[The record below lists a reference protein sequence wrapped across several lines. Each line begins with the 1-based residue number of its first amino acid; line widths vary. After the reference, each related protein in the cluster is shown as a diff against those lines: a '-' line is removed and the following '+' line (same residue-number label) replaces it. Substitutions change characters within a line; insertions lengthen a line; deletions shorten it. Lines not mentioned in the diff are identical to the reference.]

1 MSLFA
6 KGQAGLMDFIH
17 ASPFDNLYVLPSHPE
32 LEPLQSRLESRYK
45 IYKLREALDELSEFE
60 DIYIDTPPVL
70 NFFSRSALIA
80 AENCVIPFDCDAFS
94 REALYNLLGAIQEI
108 RTDHNPSLKLE
119 GIVVNQFQS
128 RAKLPQQLV
137 DELADEGHPVLKTKL
152 SSSVKVRESHSLSKP
167 LIHFVPEHKLTQEF
181 VLLHKELKKKKH

>member
-1 MSLFA
+1 MSLFGKNQIGIMA
-6 KGQAGLMDFIH
+6 DRIH
-17 ASPFDNLYVLPSHPE
+17 QTPFPNLFVLPSHPE

-45 IYKLREALDELSEFE
+45 IYKLREALEVLDGFD

-70 NFFSRSALIA
+70 NFYSRSALIA
-80 AENCVIPFDCDAFS
+80 SQGCVIPFDCDAFS
-94 REALYNLLGAIQEI
+94 REALLTLMDAIHEI
-108 RTDHNPSLKLE
+108 QTDHNPDLKIE

-137 DELADEGHPVLKTKL
+137 DQLTEKGLPVLETKL

-181 VLLHKELKKKKH
+181 VELHTELSNRK